1 MSLENMIKKLL
12 IDNPDLGKGE
22 TIKRL
27 KKIKNSKTGKSMW
40 RPATI
45 RCHVSTFFNKRERE
59 SHAAHVESPAE
70 TMISGFDLK
79 IEEKVMERHSP
90 KDPFA
95 IEPGGNAEE
104 KVDRITDKRP
114 VVDIEQFRKEIVDGV
129 SKKVLEQASMDAKPF
144 RDEIISIVSRLKSAM
159 VKVIIEV
166 KEEISNLQTHGIPS
180 YEPAIQY
187 DDLNLKESTI
197 DIIQTNTEEKEL
209 EEESDYIDG
218 LIKNEKEYMSVL
230 RVYHKLIDLAK
241 GTKNG
246 VQLRL
251 FYKNDLLSYNKKS
264 VGWFGI
270 NPRHLIAGIAI
281 GVPIGIAIWLIC
293 TALMAVPPTPLPIP
307 VNIETN
313 DRQHGKQPIDED
325 NRSSVALF
333 F

>member
-1 MSLENMIKKLL
+1 ML
-12 IDNPDLGKGE
+12 
-22 TIKRL
+22 
-27 KKIKNSKTGKSMW
+27 
-40 RPATI
+40 
-45 RCHVSTFFNKRERE
+45 
-59 SHAAHVESPAE
+59 
-70 TMISGFDLK
+70 
-79 IEEKVMERHSP
+79 
-90 KDPFA
+90 
-95 IEPGGNAEE
+95 
-104 KVDRITDKRP
+104 
-114 VVDIEQFRKEIVDGV
+114 FR
-129 SKKVLEQASMDAKPF
+129 S
-144 RDEIISIVSRLKSAM
+144 
-159 VKVIIEV
+159 IIEV
-166 KEEISNLQTHGIPS
+166 KEEISNLQTPGIPS

-293 TALMAVPPTPLPIP
+293 TALMAVPPTPLPIRKYR
-307 VNIETN
+307 N
-313 DRQHGKQPIDED
+313 K
-325 NRSSVALF
+325 
-333 F
+333 